1 MNAAALREVLALPFF
16 KLLGYRP
23 QTVSVETWDSEYR
36 AGRWDY
42 LDTLDNIGGLLT
54 VFGYCQYLSPNS
66 ILDVGCGEGLLA
78 KKLTALD
85 YEKYLGIDISSE
97 AVAKAVKLRGDA
109 RTRFSVSNAL
119 TFVAQTP
126 FDVIVFNQSLYYMP
140 DPVGAIRRY
149 AGFLTSSGRMIVSMY
164 DCGRTR
170 AAWSL
175 IADHIDVEDS
185 ITVVQ
190 GSARGT
196 TKLVRPR

>member
-1 MNAAALREVLALPFF
+1 MNSAAIKEVFAFPIF

-23 QTVSVETWDSEYR
+23 QTVSVETWDREYR
-36 AGRWDY
+36 TGHWGY

-78 KKLTALD
+78 KKLKALD

-97 AVAKAVKLRGDA
+97 ALAKAVKLRGDA
-109 RTRFSVSNAL
+109 RTRFVVSDAR
-119 TFVAQTP
+119 TFAAQTP

-140 DPVGAIRRY
+140 DPVGMIGRY
-149 AGFLTSSGRMIVSMY
+149 AEFLTASGRMIVSMY
-164 DCGRTR
+164 DCGRSR

-175 IADHIDVEDS
+175 IADHVDVEDS